1 MVSKKNFGES
11 LFAFLLQLVKMA
23 GNFGA
28 KKLGGK
34 KVTFCVLMTRDLI
47 FCLGAAE
54 GMTRHSHTEKMMPR
68 AMVAAVSHLGTPTF
82 RWAQANQSFR
92 GLKQKNI

>member
-1 MVSKKNFGES
+1 
-11 LFAFLLQLVKMA
+11 MA
-23 GNFGA
+23 GNFGI
-28 KKLGGK
+28 KKNWREK
-34 KVTFCVLMTRDLI
+34 ITFCVLMTRDLI

-92 GLKQKNI
+92 GLKQKKILIFIN